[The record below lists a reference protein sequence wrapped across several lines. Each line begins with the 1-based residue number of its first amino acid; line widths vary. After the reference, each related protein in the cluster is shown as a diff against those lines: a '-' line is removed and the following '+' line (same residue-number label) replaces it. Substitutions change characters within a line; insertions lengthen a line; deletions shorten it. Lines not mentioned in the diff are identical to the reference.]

1 MKDLEDFV
9 LLSRRERH
17 SEVWWDQDLDV
28 IYKTAPKFLIDNEW
42 YFLNQLASSGYV
54 PEPVYKPDIEIITMP
69 YIHPEIVTDAQQFM
83 KHLEYVLEAL
93 KEADCRH
100 GDLTKYSVL
109 VQNNKP
115 VIIDFGES
123 RTLYSP
129 LPSKRREGD
138 RYWLTK
144 TMKELAFR

>member
-1 MKDLEDFV
+1 MENFIR
-9 LLSRRERH
+9 LSHRERH
-17 SEVWWDQDLDV
+17 SEVWWDQENGIV
-28 IYKTAPKFLIDNEW
+28 FKKAPKFLIDNEW
-42 YFLNQLASSGYV
+42 YFLNMLAESGYV
-54 PEPVYKPDIEIITMP
+54 PEPVYKPDIELLQMP
-69 YIHPEIVTDAQQFM
+69 YIRPEIVTDVQQFM
-83 KHLEYVLEAL
+83 KHFERVLEAL

-138 RYWLTK
+138 RYWLKK
-144 TMKELAFR
+144 TMKELAYG